1 MKVDA
6 GLNGSMRVRD
16 FNKSEKEMIMKMSGK
31 GSKQAKDK
39 ALKKVSK
46 SMMVQDRTFSTSK
59 DEDFTTYYEEND

>member
-31 GSKQAKDK
+31 GSK
-39 ALKKVSK
+39 
-46 SMMVQDRTFSTSK
+46 
-59 DEDFTTYYEEND
+59 